1 MDRPEVN
8 PVVTNMPTEGN
19 RLHSGGSARIRSIDL
34 TDRMINDTTCSF
46 AVTGVPGH
54 THNASAVISVIA
66 DYSKLRDRLVQIE
79 DHVWGNDP
87 GGYDFLQNYPTDSV
101 LPPDFEERAERAIE
115 RGIGNIE
122 MVPENCNSFIA
133 EPTRSISEI
142 RTLVTPADM
151 HNTLTYVEET
161 SGWQRVDEDGVMTP
175 LVSSFPDVV
184 VDIIPIW
191 FHSSGAFFASAT
203 EDVTYSMHEDG
214 TTFNGG
220 GVIQPVIDGGGNI
233 APDWDGCLVFSWDT
247 EEHLYISKEVTFT
260 PYIVSRPAVANSLP
274 LTTYCDVAAG
284 HEPELKPA
292 LLWAGRTSPGH

>member
-66 DYSKLRDRLVQIE
+66 DYSKLRDRDVTIAE
-79 DHVWGNDP
+79 KVWGNDP
-87 GGYDFLQNYPTDSV
+87 DGYDFLATYPTDSV

-151 HNTLTYVEET
+151 HGTLTYVEET

-184 VDIIPIW
+184 VDLLPIKQIENESY
-191 FHSSGAFFASAT
+191 FRGSSGC
-203 EDVTYSMHEDG
+203 VYSKPQAMSQDSSQLSSGQVEPHQAPS
-214 TTFNGG
+214 TLF
-220 GVIQPVIDGGGNI
+220 VI
-233 APDWDGCLVFSWDT
+233 
-247 EEHLYISKEVTFT
+247 
-260 PYIVSRPAVANSLP
+260 RLP
-274 LTTYCDVAAG
+274 
-284 HEPELKPA
+284 
-292 LLWAGRTSPGH
+292 